1 MAFLKRKSLKKEGE
15 KETETPIEGHLSR
28 GSVQG
33 GNVGSAGVLL
43 YPHMTEKTVGAA
55 SRRMYAFVVAYGT
68 NKQEVKKAIQSRY
81 GVNVIGVRMV
91 TIRGKEIHRGKQ
103 IGWKQG
109 MKKAYATIAE
119 GQTIEIQ

>member
-1 MAFLKRKSLKKEGE
+1 MAFLRKKSPKKE
-15 KETETPIEGHLSR
+15 KETEIRREEGELSR
-28 GSVQG
+28 GSIQG

-55 SRRMYAFVVAYGT
+55 SRRMYAFVVAQKA

-81 GVNVIGVRMV
+81 GVNVIGIRMV